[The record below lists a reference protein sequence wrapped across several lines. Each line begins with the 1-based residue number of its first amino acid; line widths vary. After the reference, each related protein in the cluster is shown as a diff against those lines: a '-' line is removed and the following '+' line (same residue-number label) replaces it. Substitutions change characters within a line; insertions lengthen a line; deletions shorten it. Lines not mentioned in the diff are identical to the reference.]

1 MGGALLDLLF
11 TDRKGLVGD
20 VKVGSCLE
28 QNDHEMIEFS
38 FLGEVRRRAVKLLPW
53 TSGLCT
59 GQDAGMESPLGF
71 GPEG

>member
-53 TSGLCT
+53 TSGL
-59 GQDAGMESPLGF
+59 
-71 GPEG
+71 